1 MSIATSLNEDLKNA
15 MKEHNKTA
23 LNVIRSLKSALT
35 NEKVALGHD
44 LSDDE
49 ELTVISREVKQVK
62 ESIAEFKDGGRDD
75 LVAEQEE
82 QLAVLSKYAPKQM
95 SKEEI
100 DKVVEETISEVGAS
114 AMSDFGKV
122 MGAIMPK
129 VKGKADGN
137 EVNQSVKAQLS

>member
-1 MSIATSLNEDLKNA
+1 MSIATNLNEDLKNA
-15 MKEHNKTA
+15 MKEHNKNA

-82 QLAVLSKYAPKQM
+82 QLAVLSNYAPKQM

-100 DKVVEETISEVGAS
+100 DKVVEETISEVNAS

-137 EVNQSVKAQLS
+137 EVNKSVKAHLS

>member
-100 DKVVEETISEVGAS
+100 DKVVKETISEVG
-114 AMSDFGKV
+114 
-122 MGAIMPK
+122 
-129 VKGKADGN
+129 
-137 EVNQSVKAQLS
+137 

>member
-100 DKVVEETISEVGAS
+100 DKVVEETISEVNAS

-137 EVNQSVKAQLS
+137 EVNQSVKAHLS

>member
-122 MGAIMPK
+122 K

-137 EVNQSVKAQLS
+137 EVNQSVKAHLS

>member
-1 MSIATSLNEDLKNA
+1 MSIATGLNEDLKNA

-82 QLAVLSKYAPKQM
+82 QLAVLSNMLQNKCQK
-95 SKEEI
+95 K
-100 DKVVEETISEVGAS
+100 KLTR
-114 AMSDFGKV
+114 
-122 MGAIMPK
+122 
-129 VKGKADGN
+129 
-137 EVNQSVKAQLS
+137 

>member
-49 ELTVISREVKQVK
+49 ELTVISR
-62 ESIAEFKDGGRDD
+62 
-75 LVAEQEE
+75 
-82 QLAVLSKYAPKQM
+82 
-95 SKEEI
+95 
-100 DKVVEETISEVGAS
+100 
-114 AMSDFGKV
+114 
-122 MGAIMPK
+122 
-129 VKGKADGN
+129 
-137 EVNQSVKAQLS
+137 